1 MFVRDEKMNAK
12 KLKKFKDIL
21 IEEKEKTLDGLMKGD
36 ETYKALKEDTHG
48 DVVDIA
54 FHSYE
59 TQFLLGLNQKEKEK
73 IDAIDAALK
82 RIENGVYG
90 KCIDCGEEIMEERL
104 LVLPYS
110 TRCVACRTKFEEKQR
125 RKRP

>member
-1 MFVRDEKMNAK
+1 MNAK

-21 IEEKEKTLDGLMKGD
+21 TAEKEKTIDELTKGD
-36 ETYKALKEDTHG
+36 ETYNALKEDTHG

-73 IDAIDAALK
+73 IEMLDAALR
-82 RIENGVYG
+82 RIEAGTFG
-90 KCIDCGEEIMEERL
+90 KCIDCNEEITEERL
-104 LVLPYS
+104 TALPHS
-110 TRCVACRTKFEEKQR
+110 TRCLNCRTKFEEKQR
-125 RKRP
+125 RKRI